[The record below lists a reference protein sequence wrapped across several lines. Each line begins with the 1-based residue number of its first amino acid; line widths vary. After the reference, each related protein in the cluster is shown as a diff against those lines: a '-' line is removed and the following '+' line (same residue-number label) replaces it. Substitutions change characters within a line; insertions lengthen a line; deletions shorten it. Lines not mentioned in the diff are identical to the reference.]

1 MKKKNIK
8 VQLSKLSIL
17 LISVILV
24 GFIGWVIFD
33 KFIKILPAYVI
44 DNRVNQLKNY
54 KGEDENIKAIG
65 WIKVPGTNI
74 DYPVIDNNNDVG
86 VNEINDD
93 FAWAQG
99 NLEGLPNKLF
109 VLGHN
114 VRNVSSSPL
123 IGVKEHVRFEQLPAY
138 LYYDFAK
145 ENKYVQY
152 TTGDKN
158 YLYKIFSV
166 SIVEDSTLDYVTQN
180 YTKEK
185 MKKYVEQSKKDS
197 YFEFDVAVDENDKI
211 ISLITCTRFF
221 GPQANYTFRV
231 DARLM
236 RDKEFADD
244 YEVNKK
250 SSYKRIEKKLRGDV
264 DEQEI

>member
-1 MKKKNIK
+1 MKNKKRK
-8 VQLSKLSIL
+8 VKLLKKLIL
-17 LISVILV
+17 FIIVLFAGAIGIFVFDKIISV
-24 GFIGWVIFD
+24 
-33 KFIKILPAYVI
+33 LPVYVI
-44 DNRVNQLKNY
+44 DNRINQLKRY
-54 KGEDENIKAIG
+54 KGETEDVKAFG

-109 VLGHN
+109 ILGHN

-185 MKKYVEQSKKDS
+185 MKKYVEQSKTDS
-197 YFEFDVAVDENDKI
+197 YFEFDVEVDENDKI

-236 RDKEFADD
+236 RDNEFADD
-244 YEVNKK
+244 YEVSKK
-250 SSYKRIEKKLRGDV
+250 SNYKQIEKKLRGDV